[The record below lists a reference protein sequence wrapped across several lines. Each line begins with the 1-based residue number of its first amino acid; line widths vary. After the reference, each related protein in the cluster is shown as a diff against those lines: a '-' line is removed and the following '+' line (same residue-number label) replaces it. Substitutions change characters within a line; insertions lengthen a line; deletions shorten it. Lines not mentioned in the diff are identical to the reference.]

1 MSRERVVRALF
12 GTAVIAFG
20 LFLLLGMEVGRHGEP
35 PLLLGWEHDWF
46 DHSTLVAWRL
56 TQSCYPSVLIPI
68 GIVLLIL
75 AIALRNWRVRILTSI
90 ASLLI
95 AWRGADFFQHY
106 FARPRPV
113 EWVLRHELTF
123 SYPSSHAA
131 IAIGFYGLWAALLY
145 FSKLPKP
152 IRTIGGLLL
161 AIFAAA
167 VCWSRLALGAHYL
180 TDVAGGALLG
190 LVAATLCTAFV
201 TALFGRIAGPAERGQ
216 NRAA

>member
-1 MSRERVVRALF
+1 VTRERLVRAWL

-20 LFLLLGMEVGRHGEP
+20 FFLLLGMEVGRHGEP
-35 PLLLGWEHDWF
+35 PLLLGWESGWF
-46 DHSTLVAWRL
+46 DHSTLLAWRL
-56 TQSCYPSVLIPI
+56 TESCYPSVLIPI
-68 GIVLLIL
+68 GFVLLIL
-75 AIALRNWRVRILTSI
+75 AGALRNWRARILTTI

-113 EWVLRHELTF
+113 VWVVKHEVTF

-145 FSKLPKP
+145 FSDLPKP
-152 IRTIGGLLL
+152 VRAIGGLLL

-167 VCWSRLALGAHYL
+167 ICWSRLALGAHYL
-180 TDVAGGALLG
+180 TDIAGGVLLG
-190 LVAATLCTAFV
+190 LTAAALCAAFV
-201 TALFGRIAGPAERGQ
+201 TAVFGPVAGPAERGQ